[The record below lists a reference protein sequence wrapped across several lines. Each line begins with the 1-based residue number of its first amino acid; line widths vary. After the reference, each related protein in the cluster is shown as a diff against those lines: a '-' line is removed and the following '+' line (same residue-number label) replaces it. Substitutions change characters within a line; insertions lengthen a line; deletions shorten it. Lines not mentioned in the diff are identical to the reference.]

1 MPNPELKSIDEY
13 EVFLTEKMTSWSPQQ
28 RVALA
33 AAIAEHWLPAYESFS
48 AEEGWGDPATLR
60 RSLDAVWS
68 HVQGRM
74 LRESDAARHIAQ
86 LEDITP
92 HMDDFD
98 AEEALTACA
107 VLTDA
112 VQSCGGP
119 QNTIPYAVRAA
130 LGVFE
135 GLVSEWPID
144 PPSQARVW
152 RKSAI
157 RKELQAQ
164 LKLIEEIDALTKFDD
179 ETIKALRGRI
189 AALKV
194 KAAARPKPKGPAAL
208 TNQTAFE
215 QYRRMVESDLKG
227 QVKGQPEPT
236 ASSYLFALTYLGYWL
251 ARYSR
256 RRQTINGSYGR
267 LADDQGQRALITRNR
282 ARDAEE
288 KAIPDWD
295 TKVRDAL
302 EMCLKT
308 NYQLNV
314 VDAGSVETPHS
325 YGPSLRRLWLEGRRL
340 GQSDQD
346 GWKHIRAWASHRPT
360 AWEVEDRRKKK
371 GLAHSTPELGDKL
384 ARELSWKSTSDP
396 AYPWQTEV
404 DGNSWRI
411 RVNDFPDEPMYS
423 LIIGSENAGDFHDW
437 PETWRRT
444 IDASA
449 TVAEG
454 AE

>member
-1 MPNPELKSIDEY
+1 MPNQELKSIDEY
-13 EVFLTEKMTSWSPQQ
+13 EVFLTERMTPWSMQQ

-48 AEEGWGDPATLR
+48 AEEGWGDPASLR
-60 RSLDAVWS
+60 RSLEAVWS

-74 LRESDAARHIAQ
+74 LAERDLVRHVEQ
-86 LEDITP
+86 VEEITP

-107 VLTDA
+107 VLMDA
-112 VQSCGGP
+112 LQTCGAP
-119 QNTIPYAVRAA
+119 ENTIPYAVRSA

-135 GLVSEWPID
+135 GLEPKWPVD

-152 RKSAI
+152 QKSAI

-164 LKLIEEIDALTKFDD
+164 LKLIEEIDRLTTFDA
-179 ETIKALRGRI
+179 ETIKALRRRI
-189 AALKV
+189 AGLKV
-194 KAAARPKPKGPAAL
+194 KAPARPKPKGPPTL

-227 QVKGQPEPT
+227 QAKGQAEPT
-236 ASSYLFALTYLGYWL
+236 AGSYLFALTYLGYWL

-256 RRQTINGSYGR
+256 RLQTINGSYGR
-267 LADDQGQRALITRNR
+267 LADEQGQRVLVARNR
-282 ARDAEE
+282 ARDVEE
-288 KAIPDWD
+288 KELPEWD

-308 NYQLNV
+308 NSQLNV
-314 VDAGSVETPHS
+314 LDAGSVETPHA

-340 GQSDQD
+340 GHSDLD
-346 GWKHIRAWASHRPT
+346 GWKHIRAWAGHRPT

-371 GLAHSTPELGDKL
+371 GLVHSAPELGDKL
-384 ARELSWKSTSDP
+384 ARELSWRSTSDP
-396 AYPWQTEV
+396 AYPWATDV
-404 DGNSWRI
+404 DGNSWRV
-411 RVNDFPDEPMYS
+411 RVNDFPDELMYS

-444 IDASA
+444 SDA
-449 TVAEG
+449 G
-454 AE
+454 KLN